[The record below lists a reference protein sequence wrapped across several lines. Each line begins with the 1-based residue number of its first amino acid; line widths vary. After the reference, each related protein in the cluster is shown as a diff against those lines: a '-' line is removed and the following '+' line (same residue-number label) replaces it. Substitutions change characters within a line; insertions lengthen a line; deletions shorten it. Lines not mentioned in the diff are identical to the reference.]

1 MRFINA
7 LVACSVIAIT
17 SSSVL
22 AQSTA
27 VQWTTASGGNGHW
40 YQVVQRPYGIYSW
53 NSTRDIAIGR
63 GADLLTCTSNA
74 EWQFAQALMQPSPTS
89 QFLVGGRRPANG
101 SIPLTNGWQWID
113 GTNWTFSV
121 WSAGVPNNNSGDDL
135 YLCVTPGFLP
145 GGLDGWD
152 DWREID
158 FSAGYVVEWSAD
170 CNSDGIV
177 DYGQILSGQ
186 LIDANSNG
194 IPDDCQTATKR
205 LVPQQYATI
214 QAAVNAAVAGDTVL
228 ITGGSY
234 SETVNTLGKSILVSA
249 LVGSGDVLLS
259 APDNQR
265 SIRCISGETSACIIR
280 GIHFVS
286 TSAKNVV
293 SGGIHIANA
302 SPRVENCWIDGVKS
316 AITIGSWGGAVD
328 VVSGNPRFVNCL
340 FEHNQVVTTTWADGG
355 AFVVRSGSTVLEGC
369 TFRDNSSGQ
378 GSDLFIN
385 GNPTA
390 SATLF
395 HCTFTGASGNG
406 FGARIYNYGPGDGS
420 VVVNL
425 NDCDFSAISQSVNS
439 LVHGWDSV
447 NMTRTR
453 FENCATGQSGAL
465 ISQHRSQLILSLCDF
480 ANNSVGALVSVD
492 PTQGGTAI
500 ISTSSFCGNTPMG
513 PSFDNILL
521 DGGGNSVSQQCCVA
535 DISGNGEVNGVD
547 LAELLNAWG
556 TDGQGEFDADI
567 DDDGIVAG
575 SDLGF
580 VLSGWGTCPN

>member
-1 MRFINA
+1 MKFATRFFLLMIIGFVDS
-7 LVACSVIAIT
+7 LGVA
-17 SSSVL
+17 
-22 AQSTA
+22 QTA
-27 VQWTTASGGNGHW
+27 VQWRIEDGGNGHW
-40 YQVVQRPYGIYSW
+40 YKLETVARNWLDQR
-53 NSTRDIAIGR
+53 NSAAAIGGHLATLNTPDESAWVTLQLPFSSACFL
-63 GADLLTCTSNA
+63 GAFQDTS
-74 EWQFAQALMQPSPTS
+74 SPAFS
-89 QFLVGGRRPANG
+89 EPAGGWRWVTDEDPTTIA
-101 SIPLTNGWQWID
+101 WCQD
-113 GTNWTFSV
+113 E
-121 WSAGVPNNNSGDDL
+121 PNNLVTSSGPQNVTQVRQATDCVDD
-135 YLCVTPGFLP
+135 TH
-145 GGLDGWD
+145 GLVSFAAW
-152 DWREID
+152 
-158 FSAGYVVEWSAD
+158 VEWDAD
-170 CNSDGIV
+170 CNNDGIV

-186 LIDANSNG
+186 LIDADANG

-265 SIRCISGETSACIIR
+265 SIRCISGETSACVIR

-547 LAELLNAWG
+547 LAELLNAWN

-575 SDLGF
+575 SDLGL

>member
-1 MRFINA
+1 MRFINE
-7 LVACSVIAIT
+7 LVVCSVIAIT

-40 YQVVQRPYGIYSW
+40 YQLHPKVGDWFACRSAAQGLGGDLATPSTAAENAFIEPLVPIQQFPIWNRVFLGARQRAGGAPTDGWYWVDGSSW
-53 NSTRDIAIGR
+53 SFTD
-63 GADLLTCTSNA
+63 
-74 EWQFAQALMQPSPTS
+74 WQWNQPNGGEG
-89 QFLVGGRRPANG
+89 FLVAIRDENG
-101 SIPLTNGWQWID
+101 CT
-113 GTNWTFSV
+113 
-121 WSAGVPNNNSGDDL
+121 
-135 YLCVTPGFLP
+135 
-145 GGLDGWD
+145 WD
-152 DWREID
+152 DYGVDSTDIY
-158 FSAGYVVEWSAD
+158 FFLTEWSAD
-170 CNSDGIV
+170 CNNDGIV

-186 LIDANSNG
+186 LIDADANG
-194 IPDDCQTATKR
+194 IPDDCQTATNR

-214 QAAVNAAVAGDTVL
+214 QAAVDAAVAGDTVL

-234 SETVNTLGKSILVSA
+234 SETVNPLGKSILVSA

-265 SIRCISGETSACIIR
+265 SIRCISGETSACVIR

-521 DGGGNSVSQQCCVA
+521 DGGGNSVSQQCCFA
-535 DISGNGEVNGVD
+535 DISGNGVVNGVD

-580 VLSGWGTCPN
+580 VLSGWGPCPN

>member
-7 LVACSVIAIT
+7 LVACSVVAIT
-17 SSSVL
+17 STAALSQSS
-22 AQSTA
+22 A
-27 VQWTTASGGNGHW
+27 VQWTVASGGNGHW
-40 YQVVQRPYGIYSW
+40 YQLHPKVGDWFACRSAAQGLGGDLATPSTAAENAFIEPLVPIKQFPIWNRVFLGARQRAGGVPTDGWYWADGSSW
-53 NSTRDIAIGR
+53 SFTDWH
-63 GADLLTCTSNA
+63 SN
-74 EWQFAQALMQPSPTS
+74 QPNGGEG
-89 QFLVGGRRPANG
+89 FLVAIRDEKGCTWG
-101 SIPLTNGWQWID
+101 D
-113 GTNWTFSV
+113 Y
-121 WSAGVPNNNSGDDL
+121 GVDSTDI
-135 YLCVTPGFLP
+135 YFFL
-145 GGLDGWD
+145 
-152 DWREID
+152 I
-158 FSAGYVVEWSAD
+158 EWSAD
-170 CNSDGIV
+170 CNNDGIV

-186 LIDANSNG
+186 LIDADANG

-214 QAAVNAAVAGDTVL
+214 QAAVDAAVAGDTVL

-234 SETVNTLGKSILVSA
+234 SETVNPLGKSILVSA

-265 SIRCISGETSACIIR
+265 SIRCISGETSACVIR

-575 SDLGF
+575 SDLGL
-580 VLSGWGTCPN
+580 VLSGWGPCPN